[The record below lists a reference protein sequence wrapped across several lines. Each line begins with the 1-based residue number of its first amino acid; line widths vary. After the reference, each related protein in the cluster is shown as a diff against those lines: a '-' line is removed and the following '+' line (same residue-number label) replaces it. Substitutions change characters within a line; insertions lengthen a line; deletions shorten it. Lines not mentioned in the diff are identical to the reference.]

1 MNQRQILTSCPK
13 NNPTHT
19 TKGKIIYMEKLH
31 DEAAAKEI
39 ALKAAKILKKKKA
52 RDVKIMRVNEQTIIA
67 DYFVIAGGTSRT
79 QVNSLADEVEYKLG
93 LEGINPSKVEGRGQG
108 TWVLLDYDSVLIHV
122 FNPQSREFYNL
133 EKLWAESTPVEF
145 ESTED

>member
-1 MNQRQILTSCPK
+1 
-13 NNPTHT
+13 
-19 TKGKIIYMEKLH
+19 MEKLH

-39 ALKAAKILKKKKA
+39 ALKAAKILDSKKA

-145 ESTED
+145 ESTEN

>member
-1 MNQRQILTSCPK
+1 
-13 NNPTHT
+13 
-19 TKGKIIYMEKLH
+19 MEKLH

-39 ALKAAKILKKKKA
+39 ALKAAKILDSKKA

-145 ESTED
+145 ESTDD

>member
-1 MNQRQILTSCPK
+1 
-13 NNPTHT
+13 
-19 TKGKIIYMEKLH
+19 MEKLH

-39 ALKAAKILKKKKA
+39 AFKAAKILDSKKA

>member
-1 MNQRQILTSCPK
+1 
-13 NNPTHT
+13 
-19 TKGKIIYMEKLH
+19 MEKLH
-31 DEAAAKEI
+31 DETAAKEI
-39 ALKAAKILKKKKA
+39 ALKAAKILDSKKA